1 VRLLFISN
9 FYPPHHLGGYE
20 LLCQEVATQFI
31 SRGHSVDVLTSTY
44 GATDEPPE
52 AGIRR
57 RLHLQSDVHY
67 YHPQQVLRYFPD
79 RQANLRSVR
88 EALNETQPDVAVVWG
103 MWDLSWSVAAEV
115 EAVMGSRVA
124 YYLANAWPMDPS
136 PHEAY
141 WNGMARSTVGNA
153 FLHIL
158 RHPVARALRDEW
170 LPCRLRLENVA
181 ICSRATQEQL
191 RKAGIDTDRYQVIY
205 HGIDVA
211 VYRQA
216 AATRQSAPVG
226 SPLRVVFVGSLL
238 PQKGVH
244 TIIEALSH
252 LAHTE
257 PIVSV
262 TLDILGAGH
271 PAYEKRLHQ
280 MVEEL
285 QLGDSV
291 TFHRPIPRTQLP
303 TFLAR
308 FDALVL
314 PSIWEEPMA
323 LISQEAMASGLVLV
337 GTLTGG
343 TKEILVDGENG
354 LAFAPE
360 DPEALARQLAR
371 LAEGPLLRQRLSE
384 AALATVEARF
394 TVEQTMNELESFLG
408 EVVDTSGKV
417 NSPR

>member
-1 VRLLFISN
+1 MSS
-9 FYPPHHLGGYE
+9 
-20 LLCQEVATQFI
+20 LCQEVATQFI

-44 GATDEPPE
+44 GATAESPE

-88 EALNETQPDVAVVWG
+88 EALDETQPDVAVVWG
-103 MWDLSWSVAAEV
+103 MWNLSWSVAAEV

-141 WNGMARSTVGNA
+141 WSGTARSAVGNA

-158 RHPVARALRDEW
+158 RRPVARALRDEW

-191 RKAGIDTDRYQVIY
+191 RKAGIDTDRYQVVY
-205 HGIDVA
+205 HGIDVT

-216 AATRQSAPVG
+216 AATRQSAPDG

-252 LAHTE
+252 LAHAE
-257 PIVSV
+257 PVVPV

-285 QLGDSV
+285 QLGDRV

-360 DPEALARQLAR
+360 DSEALARQLAR
-371 LAEGPLLRQRLSE
+371 LAEEPSVATEALRSRPGNCGSPLHR
-384 AALATVEARF
+384 
-394 TVEQTMNELESFLG
+394 
-408 EVVDTSGKV
+408 
-417 NSPR
+417 